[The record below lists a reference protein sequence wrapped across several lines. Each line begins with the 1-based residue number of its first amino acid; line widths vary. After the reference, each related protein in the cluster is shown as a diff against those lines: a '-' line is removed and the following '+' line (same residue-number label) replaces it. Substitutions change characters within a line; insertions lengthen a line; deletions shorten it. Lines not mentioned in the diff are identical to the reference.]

1 MRIAELIK
9 RAILI
14 VVAGHYLG
22 HSSKKISSGRQF
34 IDLSAVFISQ
44 FYLSFMRKY
53 NTNKA

>member
-9 RAILI
+9 RAIII